1 MVICCFLGVLFHRAA
16 AEGAV
21 GYPAL
26 LSGWLLSEVSASD
39 QFTQFAY
46 IQVLQEGEAVFPPVS
61 FEGKVRSWAN
71 EGEMAQPPTQ
81 WMWVPVVLQSKLIAA
96 LREKRREAAQGLAQC
111 AGAIPKAA
119 GGTAFPWVAAPL
131 KHRQIQQ
138 VVFKPVQPH
147 SSRSVSLARC
157 VVSSCQLVPGGNTSR
172 CPQETSQVSQEEGVR
187 MIVEGLLL
195 ANIFLYWFDFVSL
208 LRSSVSYHLNTNDKV
223 WSLGVY
229 NAYCV
234 TTSEVSVSVMQL
246 LKCLLVFLLM
256 FPCAVLPG
264 YLTLFIFMVPF
275 KSVDLPIELISVLKM
290 QYLPLYSYSD

>member
-46 IQVLQEGEAVFPPVS
+46 IQVLQEGEAVFPPVP

-147 SSRSVSLARC
+147 SSRSVSLVRC

-172 CPQETSQVSQEEGVR
+172 CPQETSRVSQEEGVR
-187 MIVEGLLL
+187 MVVEGLLL

-208 LRSSVSYHLNTNDKV
+208 LHSSVSYHLNTNDKV

-234 TTSEVSVSVMQL
+234 TTNEVAVSVMQL
-246 LKCLLVFLLM
+246 LKCLLVFLPM

>member
-46 IQVLQEGEAVFPPVS
+46 TQVLQEDEAVFPPVP
-61 FEGKVRSWAN
+61 FEGKIRSWAN

-147 SSRSVSLARC
+147 SSRS
-157 VVSSCQLVPGGNTSR
+157 SCQLVPGGNTSR
-172 CPQETSQVSQEEGVR
+172 CPQETSRVSQEEGVW

-195 ANIFLYWFDFVSL
+195 ANIFLYWFDLIDLIAPFLCLLSPEYKWQSL
-208 LRSSVSYHLNTNDKV
+208 KLGCVQCILCNDQWSGCVCYAVIKMSVSIFT
-223 WSLGVY
+223 GVPMCCF
-229 NAYCV
+229 AW
-234 TTSEVSVSVMQL
+234 VS
-246 LKCLLVFLLM
+246 
-256 FPCAVLPG
+256 
-264 YLTLFIFMVPF
+264 
-275 KSVDLPIELISVLKM
+275 
-290 QYLPLYSYSD
+290 